1 MEEKNQ
7 MFTTELETYEHVPEA
22 EKTQHEM
29 LPFPAKGHS
38 VLEKHTNNQKA
49 KSNEISTHNLT
60 AL

>member
-1 MEEKNQ
+1 

-22 EKTQHEM
+22 EKTRDEM

-49 KSNEISTHNLT
+49 KSNEVSTHNLT